1 MPILTKEG
9 LVKLLKKSGIPRD
22 EIFVTSKLWPTEFG
36 EGVTYPAVIKML
48 KRLQL
53 EYIDMV
59 LLHHP
64 MKDCVSAWKD

>member
-1 MPILTKEG
+1 
-9 LVKLLKKSGIPRD
+9 VKLLKKSGIPRD